1 MRVVIITG
9 ISGSGKSV
17 ALRVLEDDGFYC
29 LDNLPVQFVQEVVMS
44 LQEQGIVQTAIAVDA
59 RSKSS
64 MADLKQVLAGMS
76 RYGHDVKVLFLN
88 ARTDN
93 LVHRFSETRRRHP
106 LAQNKASPENA
117 SLTLV
122 EAIEAER
129 ELMSDLEN
137 IGAMIDTSDLHPNIL
152 RQWVR
157 DTVTATRSHLVITFV
172 SFAYKQG
179 VPMDADLV
187 FDARCLPNPYYQT
200 ELRAL
205 TGQDEPVANYLNEI
219 PSVQRLIDHISNFLN
234 TWLPFYV
241 QENRSYLTVA
251 VGCTG
256 GQHRSV
262 YCIERLSKRFA
273 RTEQV
278 LVRHRAMS
286 TRAALTQTM

>member
-29 LDNLPVQFVQEVVMS
+29 LDNLPVQFVQEIVMS
-44 LQEQGIVQTAIAVDA
+44 LQEQGIGQVAIAVDA
-59 RSKSS
+59 RSQSS
-64 MADLKQVLAGMS
+64 MNDLKQVLAGMS

-106 LAQNKASPENA
+106 LAQNKLSPA
-117 SLTLV
+117 HKDLTLV
-122 EAIEAER
+122 EAIEIER
-129 ELMSDLEN
+129 ELMADLEN
-137 IGAMIDTSDLHPNIL
+137 IGAMIDTSDLHPNVL

-157 DTVTATRSHLVITFV
+157 DTVSTARSHLVVTFV

-187 FDARCLPNPYYQT
+187 FDARCLPNPYYQA

-205 TGQDEPVANYLNEI
+205 TGQDAPVANYLGEI

-262 YCIERLSKRFA
+262 FCIERLAARFA

-278 LVRHRAMS
+278 LLRHRALS
-286 TRAALTQTM
+286 SRAALTQTM